1 MTKTALITGGS
12 SGIGF
17 ELAKLFAKDGYK
29 LILVSLLQDEL
40 EEAKKILNEKH
51 QADVDIIQKDLATST
66 AAAELHTQIK
76 NEGIIVDVLVNN
88 AGFGTYGFFDGIDL
102 DKELKMIQL
111 NLVTLFQLTRLFVH
125 DMIQRNSG
133 SVINLASTSA
143 FQPCP
148 AFATYGSTKAFV
160 YSFSKAINFEL
171 RQKKSKVHVLV
182 TCPPATRT
190 KFQEQAAM
198 QNTKTFEGFM
208 TLDPD
213 VVAQQTYAAFQ
224 KKQADL
230 IPGKHISLITKLLSR
245 LLPTSIK
252 MALVADNLKQV

>member
-1 MTKTALITGGS
+1 MAKTALITGGS

-17 ELAKLFAKDGYK
+17 ELAKLFAQDGYQ
-29 LILVSLLQDEL
+29 LIIVSLLQAEL
-40 EEAKKILNEKH
+40 EEAKKALSDSYNT
-51 QADVDIIQKDLATST
+51 DVRIIQKDLATAT
-66 AAAELHTQIK
+66 AATELHTQIQ
-76 NEGIIVDVLVNN
+76 NEGIAIDVLVNN
-88 AGFGTYGFFDGIDL
+88 AGFATYGFFDELDL
-102 DKELKMIQL
+102 EKDLKMIQL

-125 DMIQRNSG
+125 DMIQRDRG
-133 SVINLASTSA
+133 SVINLSSTSS

-148 AFATYGSTKAFV
+148 AFAAYGSTKAFV

-171 RQKKSKVHVLV
+171 RQKKSNVHVLV

-190 KFQEQAAM
+190 KFQEKAAM

-208 TLDPD
+208 VLDPD
-213 VVAQQTYAAFQ
+213 VVARQTYAAFQ

-230 IPGKHISLITKLLSR
+230 IPGKHISIITKLLTR

-252 MALVADNLKQV
+252 MALVADNLKQL